1 MYINRDNSR
10 LDSVLL
16 DILYNTDTYSVGVP
30 EPCRKSHLRMLCTNQ
45 AAGLYIAYICTEWT
59 DEIQAVS
66 IEANTEKM
74 ANINCFN
81 GRTYL
86 FFGPQCR

>member
-1 MYINRDNSR
+1 
-10 LDSVLL
+10 
-16 DILYNTDTYSVGVP
+16 
-30 EPCRKSHLRMLCTNQ
+30 MLCTNQ